1 MKGNNTY
8 QIVYTGN
15 SSSRRLRLLDVAM
28 DGAGVRSAS
37 LSGSDFNAGMGEK
50 SADSGS
56 CFGDAYDLYVHYQH
70 KGDHKKA
77 YQALRAMMPRNEDYS
92 YFDFHQTP
100 QIETYDDDKGVTVV
114 SEQEFINSLDIP
126 DPIIDGVIS
135 RGRSYSLT
143 AKTGHARS
151 CLLAGATLV
160 RLMR

>member
-1 MKGNNTY
+1 M
-8 QIVYTGN
+8 
-15 SSSRRLRLLDVAM
+15 LF
-28 DGAGVRSAS
+28 RS
-37 LSGSDFNAGMGEK
+37 
-50 SADSGS
+50 
-56 CFGDAYDLYVHYQH
+56 LYVHYQH

-77 YQALRAMMPRNEDYS
+77 YQALRAMMPRNEDYF

-126 DPIIDGVIS
+126 DPIIDCVIS